1 MSGDDMLRIAE
12 LLIAALLA
20 GVLFLRRRN
29 RKKALPKDL

>member
-12 LLIAALLA
+12 LLLAALLA

>member
-1 MSGDDMLRIAE
+1 MSGEDMLRIAE

>member
-1 MSGDDMLRIAE
+1 MSGDDVLRIVE
-12 LLIAALLA
+12 LVLAAILA